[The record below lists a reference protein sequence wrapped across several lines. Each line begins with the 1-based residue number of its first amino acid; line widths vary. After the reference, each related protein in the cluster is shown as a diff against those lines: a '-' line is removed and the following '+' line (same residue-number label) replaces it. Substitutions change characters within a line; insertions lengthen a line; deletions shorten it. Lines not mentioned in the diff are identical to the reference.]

1 MAKKPTYEE
10 LEKRVQK
17 LERDCFEYKQAKE
30 LLRQSKMKYRLLAE
44 SATDVICVISLDRFV
59 LNYVSPSVESV
70 FGYKFEE
77 LMNLNIYD
85 FLTPDSANHV
95 MAILEQEIEKDQHGQ
110 AEPQRLEIEVLC
122 KDGLTAWAEVSAR
135 FLRDDKKQII
145 SILCVLRD
153 VSERKKLEDELLENK
168 EKFQSLYNDAP
179 DMYFTV
185 SPDGIIISVN
195 QFGAYYLGYSIEELA
210 GNLVWKIVYKDDLR
224 AVQNQMTEIFNQKLQ
239 GSELEFRKIRK
250 DGSILWVHERTRL
263 ILDENDSPVELRI
276 ICRDVTIQK
285 QAEIALRKSEEK
297 YRNIIEKLDDIIWM
311 SDLNL
316 RTTYVSPSIEK
327 KLGFTPEERMAQDLS
342 VHVTPA
348 SYAHI
353 TELFVQELNREKEG
367 KADPNRIIRA
377 EVEYYHKNGS
387 ILWLENIV
395 SGLRDENGV
404 LVGVHGVSRD
414 ITDRKNAEM
423 EKEQLEAQLRQAQ
436 KMEAVGTLAGGVAHE
451 FNNILG
457 IILGNAELAIDDV
470 PEWNPAKSCLED
482 IRTASLRASDV
493 VRQILRFARKMPT
506 EYKPLQISNI
516 IKESLRL
523 IRATIPKS
531 IEICQEVL
539 CDSEMILSNP
549 NEVNQVFMNLCSN
562 AAHSM
567 EEETG
572 IIEVRL
578 ETTILNDHL
587 AAQYEDLTAGRYVK
601 LTVKDTGEGID
612 PEIMDRIYDPYF
624 TTKNVDKGL
633 GMGLAVV
640 FGIVKRHNGAIK
652 FMSEVGKGTIAEVL
666 FPITEIQKETEVEE
680 SDDLPSGT
688 ERILFVDDEISLV
701 KMAKQM
707 LERQGYE
714 VIEKISNTEALKLFQ
729 EESDKFDL
737 VITDMAMP
745 GMTGDRFVKEIMKIQ
760 PNIPIILCTGHSD
773 RMNEEKAK
781 ELGIKAYTMKPL
793 DQRGLAKMVRE
804 VLDKTKS

>member
-342 VHVTPA
+342 VQVTPA

-404 LVGVHGVSRD
+404 LVGVHGV
-414 ITDRKNAEM
+414 
-423 EKEQLEAQLRQAQ
+423 
-436 KMEAVGTLAGGVAHE
+436 
-451 FNNILG
+451 
-457 IILGNAELAIDDV
+457 
-470 PEWNPAKSCLED
+470 
-482 IRTASLRASDV
+482 
-493 VRQILRFARKMPT
+493 
-506 EYKPLQISNI
+506 
-516 IKESLRL
+516 
-523 IRATIPKS
+523 
-531 IEICQEVL
+531 
-539 CDSEMILSNP
+539 
-549 NEVNQVFMNLCSN
+549 
-562 AAHSM
+562 
-567 EEETG
+567 
-572 IIEVRL
+572 
-578 ETTILNDHL
+578 
-587 AAQYEDLTAGRYVK
+587 
-601 LTVKDTGEGID
+601 
-612 PEIMDRIYDPYF
+612 
-624 TTKNVDKGL
+624 
-633 GMGLAVV
+633 
-640 FGIVKRHNGAIK
+640 
-652 FMSEVGKGTIAEVL
+652 
-666 FPITEIQKETEVEE
+666 
-680 SDDLPSGT
+680 
-688 ERILFVDDEISLV
+688 
-701 KMAKQM
+701 
-707 LERQGYE
+707 
-714 VIEKISNTEALKLFQ
+714 
-729 EESDKFDL
+729 
-737 VITDMAMP
+737 
-745 GMTGDRFVKEIMKIQ
+745 
-760 PNIPIILCTGHSD
+760 
-773 RMNEEKAK
+773 
-781 ELGIKAYTMKPL
+781 
-793 DQRGLAKMVRE
+793 
-804 VLDKTKS
+804 